1 MNETYDFCGW
11 ATRNDIE
18 CSDGRIIGR
27 DAFKDC
33 DGKVVPLVWN
43 HQHDNVK
50 NVLGHALLI
59 NKPEGVF
66 TYGKFND
73 SEEGQDAKV
82 RVINKDIT
90 GLSIYANRLKQNGP
104 RVMHGAIRE
113 VSLVLAGANPGAYIE
128 DVMAHSEDGVADEA
142 ILYSGDEIDLC
153 QNEEVVE
160 HAESSEKTVKE
171 VYDAMSE
178 EKKNVINFL
187 VGSAIS
193 GDLEANDK
201 GEVKHADASSDGP
214 TIGDILKTFTKD
226 EETVL
231 KAILATAMKNNETN
245 ENEGDNSMKHNVFES
260 DNKSTAAA
268 FSMSDLINEAKR
280 NGGSLA
286 DAYLAHADEDDD
298 AGDTPAPYG
307 IGVPEG
313 VSYTMGDVL
322 FPEFQNLN
330 KTPMLINNPDAW
342 VKIVMNGVHHTP
354 FSRVRT
360 TWSDISD
367 MSDELLRAKGYIKG
381 HQKKEEF
388 ITVCKRTT
396 DPQTIYKKQKLDR
409 DDIIDITDFD
419 VVAFLKAE
427 MRLKLEEEIA
437 RAILVG
443 DGRLASSE
451 DKINETHVRPI
462 WTDDDYFTIKQEV
475 PVASTATEDD
485 VAKAIIRAAVK
496 ARKDYKGSGN
506 LTFFT
511 TEDTLTDMLLL
522 EDGFGH
528 RLYKNEGEIASAM
541 RASRVVTTVALE
553 GLTRSITVGSNTK
566 TATLK
571 GLLVNLADYNVGA
584 DKGGQVSMFDD
595 FDIDFNQ
602 QKYLIETRVSGALI
616 KPYSAIAIETYTA

>member
-1 MNETYDFCGW
+1 MADNRTIKDIFDTFTEEEKNVTYF
-11 ATRNDIE
+11 
-18 CSDGRIIGR
+18 IIG
-27 DAFKDC
+27 K
-33 DGKVVPLVWN
+33 
-43 HQHDNVK
+43 
-50 NVLGHALLI
+50 AL
-59 NKPEGVF
+59 
-66 TYGKFND
+66 
-73 SEEGQDAKV
+73 
-82 RVINKDIT
+82 
-90 GLSIYANRLKQNGP
+90 
-104 RVMHGAIRE
+104 
-113 VSLVLAGANPGAYIE
+113 
-128 DVMAHSEDGVADEA
+128 
-142 ILYSGDEIDLC
+142 
-153 QNEEVVE
+153 
-160 HAESSEKTVKE
+160 ESQ
-171 VYDAMSE
+171 
-178 EKKNVINFL
+178 
-187 VGSAIS
+187 
-193 GDLEANDK
+193 
-201 GEVKHADASSDGP
+201 
-214 TIGDILKTFTKD
+214 
-226 EETVL
+226 
-231 KAILATAMKNNETN
+231 KNNQNAEPAEG
-245 ENEGDNSMKHNVFES
+245 ENDMKHNVFES
-260 DNKSTAAA
+260 DTKSTAAA
-268 FSMSDLINEAKR
+268 FSMGDLINEAKR

-286 DAYLAHADEDDD
+286 DAYLAHADGDDD
-298 AGDTPAPYG
+298 ASDTPAPYG

-322 FPEFQNLN
+322 FPEYTNLN

-381 HQKKEEF
+381 NQKKEEF

-443 DGRLASSE
+443 DGRLSSSE

-475 PVASTATEDD
+475 PVASTATDDD